1 MWREVRGQLTLV
13 SASTAS
19 SPLQKVV
26 LPMHKH
32 NAASVEQ
39 ERTQPR
45 AAGRPHGPKANGKL
59 PPPAALLLRTPQG
72 RSQGTPCTQAERFKE
87 EKKKKA
93 KLTEL

>member
-1 MWREVRGQLTLV
+1 
-13 SASTAS
+13 
-19 SPLQKVV
+19 
-26 LPMHKH
+26 MHKH

-45 AAGRPHGPKANGKL
+45 AAGCPYGPKANGKL
-59 PPPAALLLRTPQG
+59 PAAALLLRTPQG
-72 RSQGTPCTQAERFKE
+72 RLQGTPCTQAERFKE